1 MDAETLTL
9 ALTKLEATV
18 GATTSIQNSR
28 FDAQDQV
35 LVEIRNNGRVTNGR
49 ITKIET
55 ERIAEAAIREER
67 ETVAKAQQVARD
79 RQRRRREWTTGV
91 VIALIS
97 VAASL
102 VVPLLLV

>member
-1 MDAETLTL
+1 MDAEGLTL
-9 ALTKLEATV
+9 ALTKLESAL

-28 FDAQDQV
+28 FDAQDKV
-35 LVEIRNNGRVTNGR
+35 LVEIRDIGRVTNGR

-55 ERIAEAAIREER
+55 ERIAEHAVREER
-67 ETVAKAQQVARD
+67 EQVAKEIEVHRE

-97 VAASL
+97 VAASI
-102 VVPLLLV
+102 VVPLVII